1 MTTRDHAPAL
11 ASFALLLVAF
21 AAPAVPAA
29 EVPRW
34 VLAGILHEES
44 RSSYAAHGAITY
56 VDRRVGKDGEH
67 GPFQMTRDAFDL
79 VAHTGESFDRLKTD
93 TAFAED
99 LCRRYLRLLY
109 TDFSDR
115 DWFIT
120 AGRWNAG
127 PHSRN
132 WSRLWGYAKRVQK
145 AGGGQ

>member
-1 MTTRDHAPAL
+1 MSLLH
-11 ASFALLLVAF
+11 FALVLA
-21 AAPAVPAA
+21 AMAPAVLPAV

-34 VLAGILHEES
+34 VLVGILHEES
-44 RSSYAAHGAITY
+44 RSFYADHGAIEY
-56 VDRRVGKDGEH
+56 IDRRTGDAGEL

-79 VAHTGESFDRLKTD
+79 VARRGETFDRLKED

-109 TDFSDR
+109 TDFSER
-115 DWFIT
+115 DWFTT

-127 PHSRN
+127 PHGRTA
-132 WSRLWGYAKRVQK
+132 RLWAYAKRVQR

>member
-1 MTTRDHAPAL
+1 MSLLHFALVL
-11 ASFALLLVAF
+11 ASLVPASL
-21 AAPAVPAA
+21 PAV

-44 RSSYAAHGAITY
+44 RSSYAAHGAIHY
-56 VDRRVGKDGEH
+56 VDRRIGEAGEH

-79 VAHTGESFDRLKTD
+79 VARRGESFERLHTD

-109 TDFSDR
+109 ADFSDR
-115 DWFIT
+115 DWFTT

-132 WSRLWGYAKRVQK
+132 WTRLWAYAKRVQR